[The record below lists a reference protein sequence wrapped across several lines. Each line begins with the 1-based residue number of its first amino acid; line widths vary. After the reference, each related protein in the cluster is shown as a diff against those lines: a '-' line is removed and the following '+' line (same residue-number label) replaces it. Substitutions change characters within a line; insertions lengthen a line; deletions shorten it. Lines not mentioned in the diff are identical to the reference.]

1 MEKQPL
7 LHKMFNRKPTE
18 KGEEMIRLNSCLQD
32 SQVVSSNLS
41 LQFINSNKDTLTGT

>member
-7 LHKMFNRKPTE
+7 LYKMFNRKPTE

-32 SQVVSSNLS
+32 SQVSVLTFNSSS
-41 LQFINSNKDTLTGT
+41 LILTKIL